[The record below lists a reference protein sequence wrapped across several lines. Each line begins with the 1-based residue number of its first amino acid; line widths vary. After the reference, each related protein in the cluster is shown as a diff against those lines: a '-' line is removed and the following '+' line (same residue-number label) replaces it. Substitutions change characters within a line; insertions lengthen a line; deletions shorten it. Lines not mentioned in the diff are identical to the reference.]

1 MYARTYWEDEVR
13 SPSNRYTLTQNS
25 DGTYTIVKAGTVMQQ
40 GTFQD
45 QQHFNNIE
53 TGIYHTQAALMLLFN
68 AFRQNEWEIERGQ
81 VSLTNNAIYPQNNSA
96 QTVALQLPKENG
108 DYIVLTEVV
117 SFSGNVGEVEISDKL
132 ANGFKIGYTGS
143 AASAVIK
150 YTVIGGYLK

>member
-53 TGIYHTQAALMLLFN
+53 TGIYDTQAALMLLFN